1 MAGLVPAIHVL
12 IATKK
17 EDVDA
22 RVKPGHDDLVRCA
35 RSAKAALRGWQDTIA
50 VCALCKR
57 PAPCH
62 SGGLPEIPL
71 HATAPKPPAHP
82 ARLILIL
89 SLAPTVGLGIGR
101 FAYALV
107 LPDMRDALGW
117 SYSAAGFMNTVNAA
131 GYLAGALA
139 AARLIR
145 RYGLSATIRWSTLA
159 CLLSLALSAMS
170 GNFVILSLARLLVG
184 IGAAVAF
191 VAGAALAAKIA
202 QSRPARAN
210 FLLSLFYA
218 GPGLG
223 IVASGLIAPF
233 VLQAFGPGSW
243 WIVWWALTGLSVV
256 LTLPLLLVRIDSDA
270 GLDETV
276 PAPFAIR
283 PIWIYL
289 VGYFL
294 FGAGYIAYMTFM
306 IAYVRD
312 AGGGAMAQSAF
323 WSLIGLSAFATPWV
337 WRRVLALDRGGL
349 STAIVLGVNALG
361 AGLPLFGHSTLLLT
375 VSALVF
381 GVAFFAVVGSTTAFV
396 RFNYPP
402 AAWPKGIAAMTVAFG
417 IGQTLGPT
425 AVGAVTDAFGSLSYA
440 LNVSA
445 ALLVLGAVAAAVQ
458 GRVARKS

>member
-1 MAGLVPAIHVL
+1 M
-12 IATKK
+12 
-17 EDVDA
+17 
-22 RVKPGHDDLVRCA
+22 
-35 RSAKAALRGWQDTIA
+35 SA
-50 VCALCKR
+50 
-57 PAPCH
+57 
-62 SGGLPEIPL
+62 LPENPVK
-71 HATAPKPPAHP
+71 APDPPSPPAHP

-89 SLAPTVGLGIGR
+89 SLTPTVGLGIGR
-101 FAYALV
+101 FAYSLV

-131 GYLAGALA
+131 GYLAGALMA
-139 AARLIR
+139 SRLVKR
-145 RYGLSATIRWSTLA
+145 FGLSATVRGGTLA
-159 CLLSLALSAMS
+159 CVVAVALCALS
-170 GNFVILSLARLLVG
+170 GNFVILSFARLLAG
-184 IGAAVAF
+184 LGAAAGF
-191 VAGAALAAKIA
+191 VAGGALAAKIA

-243 WIVWWALTGLSVV
+243 WIVWWAM
-256 LTLPLLLVRIDSDA
+256 TLLAIAMTIPLLLAPIDTNAGIADA
-270 GLDETV
+270 A
-276 PAPFAIR
+276 PAIFAIR
-283 PIWIYL
+283 PVLIYL
-289 VGYFL
+289 AGYFL

-312 AGGGAMAQSAF
+312 GGGGAAAQSAF
-323 WSLIGLSAFATPWV
+323 WCLIGLSAFVTPWV
-337 WRRVLALDRGGL
+337 WGRVLAFDRGGI
-349 STAIVLGVNALG
+349 STGIILGVNALG
-361 AGLPLFGHSTLLLT
+361 AALPLFGHSTALLA

-381 GVAFFAVVGSTTAFV
+381 GVAFFAVVASTTAFV

-402 AAWPKGIAAMTVAFG
+402 SAWPKGIAAMTIAFG

-445 ALLVLGAVAAAVQ
+445 AMLAVGALAAAFQ
-458 GRVARKS
+458 GRLARTLKSS